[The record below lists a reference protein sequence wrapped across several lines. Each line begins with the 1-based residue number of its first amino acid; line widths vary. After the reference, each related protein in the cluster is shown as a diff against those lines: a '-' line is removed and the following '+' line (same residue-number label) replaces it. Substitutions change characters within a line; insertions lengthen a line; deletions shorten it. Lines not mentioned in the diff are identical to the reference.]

1 MYLIDTMVLSERSK
15 TKAVPAVLDWL
26 QTIEPQDI
34 FISVVTIGEI
44 QRGIHKL
51 ERQEGRPASRHR
63 NWLDSTLQQYAT
75 QILPITLD
83 VARRWGALTFDMK
96 RTDPDLLIA
105 ATALEHDLI
114 LVTRNVRHFEP
125 TGVRLFNPYGTQG
138 PALER

>member
-15 TKAVPAVLDWL
+15 AKAAPSVLDWL
-26 QTIEPQDI
+26 HTIELQHI

-63 NWLDSTLQQYAT
+63 SWLDATLHQYAT

-83 VARRWGALTFDMK
+83 IARRWGPLTFEMK

-105 ATALEHDLI
+105 ATALEHDLT

-125 TGVRLFNPYGTQG
+125 TGVKLFNPYEQ
-138 PALER
+138 PN